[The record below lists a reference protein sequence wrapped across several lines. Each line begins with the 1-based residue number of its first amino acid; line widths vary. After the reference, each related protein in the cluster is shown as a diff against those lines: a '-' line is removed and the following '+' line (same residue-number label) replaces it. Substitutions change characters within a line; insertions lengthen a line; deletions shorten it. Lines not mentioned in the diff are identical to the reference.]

1 MNKQAM
7 DVLSAYVTVD
17 HHWGQCQIHEEQLL
31 MCVTPVFV
39 VFPFLFFPLV
49 QFVGGLLAPSV
60 VIVMA
65 LHTEL
70 YSCSVFFKRC
80 LFNQSGFYLHTA
92 SQLLKHSQLEFLGCT
107 QTRLPCCIPII
118 LYPAKTY
125 ANGQDH
131 KSFIRRIC
139 KSEILLNMYTLCDM
153 RFRVNR
159 YVK

>member
-17 HHWGQCQIHEEQLL
+17 RHRGQCQIHEEQLL
-31 MCVTPVFV
+31 MCVTPVV
-39 VFPFLFFPLV
+39 VVVVLFLLFPLV

-60 VIVMA
+60 VIVIA
-65 LHTEL
+65 RHTEL

-80 LFNQSGFYLHTA
+80 LFNQSVFSLHTA
-92 SQLLKHSQLEFLGCT
+92 SQLLKYSQLEFIGCT

-139 KSEILLNMYTLCDM
+139 KSEN
-153 RFRVNR
+153 
-159 YVK
+159 